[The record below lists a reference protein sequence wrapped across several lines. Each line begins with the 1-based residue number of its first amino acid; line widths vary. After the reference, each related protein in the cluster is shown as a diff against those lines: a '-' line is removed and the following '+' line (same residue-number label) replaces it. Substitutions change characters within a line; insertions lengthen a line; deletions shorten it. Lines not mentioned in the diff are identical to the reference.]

1 MPKTSKVKKKVSK
14 VKTKTIKK
22 PNIKS
27 IAKPKVKSIA
37 KPKVINKGPIK
48 ISKTYEP
55 KDTEKYMCEKH
66 LYFFKTK
73 LTEWKKELVKAN
85 NEALY
90 NGSIDDNSASADIV
104 DQASS
109 YTDKTVEMKAINRQI
124 KLISKID
131 QALLRIKNST
141 YGFCEETAEPIGLKR
156 LMARPIAEL
165 CIAAQE
171 KHEKEE
177 KVYADD

>member
-1 MPKTSKVKKKVSK
+1 MV
-14 VKTKTIKK
+14 
-22 PNIKS
+22 
-27 IAKPKVKSIA
+27 
-37 KPKVINKGPIK
+37 K
-48 ISKTYEP
+48 ISKKYIP
-55 KDTEKYMCEKH
+55 KESEKYMCEKH
-66 LYFFKTK
+66 KLYFKNK
-73 LTEWKKELVKAN
+73 LTEWKKDLVRTN

-90 NGSIDDNSASADIV
+90 NSSLDDNSTSADIV

-109 YTDKTVEMKAINRQI
+109 YTEKNVEMRAINRQV

-131 QALLRIKNST
+131 AAIKKIQEGT

-156 LMARPIAEL
+156 LMARPIANL

-171 KHEKEE
+171 KHEKDE